1 MKLKNSVLW
10 IFFLTLLILFS
21 TGVSTAIHA
30 QENQKTSGIAGE
42 LMIQQAV
49 DLAIEKNLELKSFQE
64 SLGIS
69 RGQLTGAKVFPT
81 NPEFTVAYF
90 NANPLERS
98 GQSGRVSEYS
108 LILSQEFEIGGQR
121 GDRTQ
126 VAQSTIDKVES
137 EVERIKWVLVGD
149 VLGSF
154 YQVLMQQ
161 ERLDLS
167 SRVILL
173 TEDLVSLTENKF
185 AAGYAPE
192 FEVNF
197 AKLELQTALREKAR
211 VLNQLQVAKY
221 SLNNLMAR
229 PWETE
234 FEAIGDL
241 SYQPLTFD
249 MERLK
254 VYAVQNRSDLKA
266 LEFAQLS
273 ARSEINLARSINT
286 PNLRFSLIY
295 DKEFDK
301 DRFGAMVSLPIRLF
315 NRNQGD
321 IASSIATQKTAETRY
336 SFLKFL
342 IEKEVASSYSEV
354 LLASK
359 EVQLLEE
366 GMLVPV
372 EQNLDLVQKAYQRG
386 EVEIIEVITAQ
397 RNFVDIRTA
406 YLVALYNFN
415 FAIANLQKALGGNL
429 ADIGN

>member
-10 IFFLTLLILFS
+10 RLFLTLVILFS
-21 TGVSTAIHA
+21 TGIGTAICA
-30 QENQKTSGIAGE
+30 QENQETAGIAGE

-69 RGQLTGAKVFPT
+69 RGQLTGAGVFPI
-81 NPEFTVAYF
+81 NPEFEFTYF
-90 NANPLERS
+90 NANPSDRS
-98 GQSGRVSEYS
+98 GRLSEYS
-108 LILSQEFEIGGQR
+108 LSLSQEFEIGGQR

-126 VAQSTIDKVES
+126 VAQSTIDKVKAEI
-137 EVERIKWVLVGD
+137 ERIKWVLVGD
-149 VLGSF
+149 VLGGF

-173 TEDLVSLTENKF
+173 TEDLVSLTESKF

-234 FEAIGDL
+234 FIAIGDL
-241 SYQPLTFD
+241 SYHPITFD

-254 VYAVQNRSDLKA
+254 IYAIQNRSDLKA
-266 LEFAQLS
+266 LEFAQLTAS
-273 ARSEINLARSINT
+273 GEINLANSMNT
-286 PNLRFSLIY
+286 PNLRLSLIY

-321 IASSIATQKTAETRY
+321 IASSIAAQKTAEVGY

-354 LLASK
+354 LLAAK

-397 RNFVDIRTA
+397 RNFVDIQTA
-406 YLVALYNFN
+406 YLEALYNFN

-429 ADIGN
+429 ADIGE